1 MKQLNENKL
10 LKILSLC
17 TVIFSFAV
25 LLLNWSQMP
34 AQVPM
39 HYNAA
44 GEIDRFGSK
53 WELLMVPIMEIVIYL
68 LLQLSINHPNF
79 WNIPFEVSEE
89 KKPQVYAC
97 MALMLEKLRLICL
110 CWFAYMTL
118 CSIHGQNI
126 SIFSLMIFFP
136 LLILILVIDMRRA
149 YRKAKRR

>member
-1 MKQLNENKL
+1 MKQLNENKV

-34 AQVPM
+34 TQVPM

-79 WNIPFEVSEE
+79 WNIPFEV
-89 KKPQVYAC
+89 
-97 MALMLEKLRLICL
+97 
-110 CWFAYMTL
+110 
-118 CSIHGQNI
+118 I
-126 SIFSLMIFFP
+126 S
-136 LLILILVIDMRRA
+136 
-149 YRKAKRR
+149 